1 MLRRGQRAWLWRG
14 PRSTGRV
21 QGVSCVTVELPG
33 IAEVRAAASRLAA
46 VAVRTPLLNFPW
58 LDEHLG
64 GRVFLKAET
73 FQRTGSFKFRGA
85 WNRLVQLSPAQ
96 RARGVVAF
104 SSGNHAQG
112 VAEAA
117 SLLSMP
123 ATLVMPTD
131 APFIKQAATRALGGQ
146 VVLYQRGLE
155 SREALAARLAEQG
168 GAVLVP
174 AFDDPQVIAGQGTVG
189 LEMAED
195 LTALGL
201 TPDLA
206 VICAGGGGLTAG
218 CALALCETFPEVAVY
233 TAEPEACDD
242 HRRSFVSGQRERN
255 AEEGGSICD
264 ALLAPMPGELTF
276 AINARRC
283 RGGFAVSDEQVR
295 ATMRLAFER
304 LKLVLEPGGAVALAA
319 LLYRVGPLDG
329 RVAVATL
336 SGGNVDPE
344 LFAACLSAPA
354 SAVG

>member
-1 MLRRGQRAWLWRG
+1 M
-14 PRSTGRV
+14 
-21 QGVSCVTVELPG
+21 TVELPDV
-33 IAEVRAAASRLAA
+33 AEVRAAAARLAG

-58 LDEHLG
+58 LDERLG
-64 GRVFLKAET
+64 GRVFLKSEI

-85 WNRLVQLSPAQ
+85 WNRLVQLPAEA

-117 SLLSMP
+117 RLLGLP
-123 ATLVMPTD
+123 AIIVMPTD
-131 APFIKQAATRALGGQ
+131 APAIKQAATRALGAE
-146 VVLYQRGLE
+146 VVLYQRGRE
-155 SREALAARLAEQG
+155 SREAIAARLAAER
-168 GAVLVP
+168 GATLVP
-174 AFDDPQVIAGQGTVG
+174 AFDDPQVIAGQGTAG
-189 LEMAED
+189 LEIAED
-195 LTALGL
+195 LAALGL
-201 TPDLA
+201 APDLA

-218 CALALCETFPEVAVY
+218 CALALCDAFPEVAVY

-242 HRRSFVSGQRERN
+242 HRRSFLSGRRERN

-264 ALLAPMPGELTF
+264 ALLSPMPGELTF
-276 AINARRC
+276 AITARRC
-283 RGGFAVSDEQVR
+283 RGGFAVSDDEVR
-295 ATMRLAFER
+295 ATLRLAFER

-319 LLYRVGPLDG
+319 LLHRVGSLEG

-354 SAVG
+354 AGAG